1 WNWSFGDGS
10 LVNAT
15 NQHPVHTY
23 TNAGVYTVSLNA
35 TNAGGSDTTTR
46 TNYITVTEPAPVA
59 NFTGTPTTGTV
70 PLTVT
75 FTDASTGNPTGWN
88 WSFGDGSLVNATEQH
103 PIHTYTSAGIYTVSL
118 NATNAGG
125 SDTTTR
131 TNYITV
137 TEPVPVANFS
147 ATPTTG
153 TVPLTVAFMDIS
165 TGNPTRWN
173 WSFGDGSLVN
183 ATEQHP
189 VHTYTSA
196 GIYTV
201 SLNTTSAGGSDTTTR
216 TNYITVTEPAPV
228 ANFTGTPTTGTVP
241 LTVTF
246 TDTSTNTPTGWNW
259 SFGDGSLVNA
269 TEQHPVHTYTSAGVY
284 TVSLNATS
292 AGGSDTTTRTNY
304 ITVTEPAPV
313 ANFTGTPTIGIMPLT
328 VTFTDVS
335 TGNPTGWNWS
345 FGDGSLVNATE
356 QHPVHTYTRAGIYTV
371 SLNATNAGGSD
382 TTIRT
387 NYITVTEPAPVANF
401 SATPTTGTVPLTVT
415 FTDSSNGNPIGW
427 NWSFGDDSLV
437 NATVQ
442 HPVHT
447 YGSAGVYTVSLNA
460 TNAGGSDTTTRTNYI
475 TVTEPAPVANFT
487 GTPTTGTVPL
497 TVTFTDV
504 STGNPTRWN
513 WSFGDGSLVNATVQ
527 HPVHTYGS
535 AGVYTVSLNTT
546 NAGGSDTTTRTNYIT
561 VTEPAPVANFSATPT
576 TGIMPLTVT
585 FTDVSTGNPT
595 GWNWSFGDGSL
606 VNATEQHPVHTYTSA
621 GIYTVSLNATNVGG
635 SSTKT
640 SADYIIVTIPAPVA
654 NFSATP
660 TTGTMPLT
668 VTFTDASI
676 GNPTGWN
683 WSFGDDSLVNATVQ
697 HPVHTYANAGVYTV
711 SLNATNAGGSDTTT
725 RMNYITVTEPAP
737 VANFTGTPTTGTVPL
752 TVAFMD
758 ISTGNP
764 TGWNWS
770 FGDGSLVNATE
781 QHPVHTYGSA
791 GVYTVSLNTT
801 NAGGSDTTT
810 RTNYITVTEPAPVAN
825 FNATPTTGTVPLTV
839 AFTDVST
846 GNPTGWNWS
855 FGDGSLVNATDQHPV
870 HTYGSAGV
878 YTVSLNATNPG
889 GSDTTTRTNYI
900 TVTAGPPPTASFSTN
915 TTTIRT
921 GGAVGF
927 ADNSTGNPVM
937 WNWSFGD
944 GNWCN
949 TTIAGQTPAHTYET
963 KGIYNAYLI
972 VSNTNGANRS
982 ASQAIGVY
990 DKPDA
995 SFIISPNPVS
1005 VNVPVQFTDTSAGS
1019 VTTWNWT
1026 FGDGSTSTEQNPTHA
1041 YPTAGNK
1048 TVTLAVGNPFET
1060 SPVTTNIV
1068 IVVTTDV
1075 RMSSDFIAGT
1085 TAPRTIQFNDTS
1097 ASEMHAWNWS
1107 FGDGT
1112 YSGIRNPIHTFTE
1125 NGTYRVIFSANN
1137 KIELR
1142 GTATADLTFGLAPVP
1157 AFTTNATQVYVNEG
1171 ILFTDQSL
1179 NMVNFRIAPNW
1190 SWNFGDG
1197 SPVEYN
1203 QGPKTHAYTTAGTY
1217 TANLTVFN
1225 EVGGP
1230 VSKIQRILVN
1240 AKQDISLEI
1249 PNVNVSGGNITINQT
1264 QWSGGNF
1271 SFTNTSLTL
1280 YNLTQFNKVVITG
1293 TVYNISGNL
1302 TVNQTT
1308 NVALFTNPVNSTMLR
1323 GNVTTSLVVNMSTFD
1338 GTGMIDVVFGGNDD
1352 ALTTVYNETLGTNTL
1367 RDVFVVLNITTVGMP
1382 TVTSSIINISV
1393 PYEWSLVY
1401 PSTTAG
1407 NNQNFTQIL
1416 AIHNGFPS
1424 LLPTTYGGDYWK
1436 DGIHYAFYT
1445 AVGPGFSTF
1454 GLVGASSSASP
1465 PGPSPGPGGGGGGG
1479 GGGSGTFTGMTVTY
1493 GTPAQPAPAEA
1504 AVTKITL
1511 ITGTGIAESGPVFAD
1526 LAGLEG
1532 IRAAWSADIA
1542 RQPDANATI
1551 ITSIIQKPGVA
1562 VQNAYRT
1569 ALQATNLDI
1578 AQIAYVMQ
1586 VTKNGVPTIGAAT
1599 ISMDLP
1605 LNWINN
1611 YGGID
1616 AIRIVRMGDD
1626 GTNEVLTTT
1635 FSNYDRDTGYL
1646 NFKAPSPKGLSTFG
1660 LVAVKAYI
1668 PGAVTPATTPV
1679 VTPTGEVTPVQPA
1692 TGGLTPIT
1700 IIGAVVIILVL
1711 VGIGIY
1717 FFTRKHE

>member
-1 WNWSFGDGS
+1 
-10 LVNAT
+10 
-15 NQHPVHTY
+15 
-23 TNAGVYTVSLNA
+23 
-35 TNAGGSDTTTR
+35 
-46 TNYITVTEPAPVA
+46 
-59 NFTGTPTTGTV
+59 
-70 PLTVT
+70 
-75 FTDASTGNPTGWN
+75 
-88 WSFGDGSLVNATEQH
+88 
-103 PIHTYTSAGIYTVSL
+103 
-118 NATNAGG
+118 
-125 SDTTTR
+125 
-131 TNYITV
+131 
-137 TEPVPVANFS
+137 
-147 ATPTTG
+147 TG
-153 TVPLTVAFMDIS
+153 TVPLTVAF
-165 TGNPTRWN
+165 
-173 WSFGDGSLVN
+173 
-183 ATEQHP
+183 
-189 VHTYTSA
+189 
-196 GIYTV
+196 
-201 SLNTTSAGGSDTTTR
+201 
-216 TNYITVTEPAPV
+216 
-228 ANFTGTPTTGTVP
+228 
-241 LTVTF
+241 
-246 TDTSTNTPTGWNW
+246 
-259 SFGDGSLVNA
+259 
-269 TEQHPVHTYTSAGVY
+269 
-284 TVSLNATS
+284 
-292 AGGSDTTTRTNY
+292 
-304 ITVTEPAPV
+304 
-313 ANFTGTPTIGIMPLT
+313 
-328 VTFTDVS
+328 TDVS
-335 TGNPTGWNWS
+335 TGT
-345 FGDGSLVNATE
+345 
-356 QHPVHTYTRAGIYTV
+356 
-371 SLNATNAGGSD
+371 
-382 TTIRT
+382 
-387 NYITVTEPAPVANF
+387 
-401 SATPTTGTVPLTVT
+401 
-415 FTDSSNGNPIGW
+415 
-427 NWSFGDDSLV
+427 
-437 NATVQ
+437 
-442 HPVHT
+442 
-447 YGSAGVYTVSLNA
+447 
-460 TNAGGSDTTTRTNYI
+460 
-475 TVTEPAPVANFT
+475 
-487 GTPTTGTVPL
+487 
-497 TVTFTDV
+497 
-504 STGNPTRWN
+504 
-513 WSFGDGSLVNATVQ
+513 
-527 HPVHTYGS
+527 
-535 AGVYTVSLNTT
+535 
-546 NAGGSDTTTRTNYIT
+546 
-561 VTEPAPVANFSATPT
+561 
-576 TGIMPLTVT
+576 
-585 FTDVSTGNPT
+585 
-595 GWNWSFGDGSL
+595 
-606 VNATEQHPVHTYTSA
+606 
-621 GIYTVSLNATNVGG
+621 
-635 SSTKT
+635 
-640 SADYIIVTIPAPVA
+640 
-654 NFSATP
+654 
-660 TTGTMPLT
+660 
-668 VTFTDASI
+668 
-676 GNPTGWN
+676 PTGWN

-1416 AIHNGFPS
+1416 AIHNGVPS